1 VRAVLAGWG
10 VSVVPELRVR
20 DLLARGELVNLAPR
34 HRLGV
39 ALHWHCWNLNSDVLD
54 ALSTALRR
62 AAAHNLRSVEAVAA

>member
-1 VRAVLAGWG
+1 

-20 DLLARGELVNLAPR
+20 DLLASGDLVNLAPR

-54 ALSTALRR
+54 ALSSALRT
-62 AAAHNLRSVEAVAA
+62 AAAHNLLPVGKATA